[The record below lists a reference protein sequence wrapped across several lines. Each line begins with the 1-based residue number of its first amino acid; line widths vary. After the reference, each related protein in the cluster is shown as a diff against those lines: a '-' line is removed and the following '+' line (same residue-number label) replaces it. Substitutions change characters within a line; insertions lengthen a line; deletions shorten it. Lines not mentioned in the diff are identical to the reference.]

1 MITKLYRKSKIMK
14 KKLLKNISLLA
25 VSACIGTTSYAD
37 NITKS
42 KLAIGANVGTTG
54 FSLEGRTPFTE
65 NLYGRIATNYFYYKH
80 SMRKGSLDYK
90 GKLHLLTVP
99 LLVDYHPFPESG
111 FHISAGIAYNDNKVN
126 ATATPNKA
134 VRIYNTTYQ
143 PAELG
148 TVKAKLTMT
157 NKIAPIV
164 AIGYDSSFIKNKAW
178 SFNAEAGIMYQ
189 GKEKIKVSATG
200 YAAQQQST
208 IDDLNRDANDALK
221 RVKKY
226 LKFFPVISIGFKYN
240 F

>member
-1 MITKLYRKSKIMK
+1 MK

-25 VSACIGTTSYAD
+25 VSAFIGTTSYAD

-42 KLAIGANVGTTG
+42 KLAIGANLGTTG
-54 FSLEGRTPFTE
+54 FSLEGRTPL
-65 NLYGRIATNYFYYKH
+65 NDSLYGRIATNYFYYKH
-80 SMRKGSLDYK
+80 SMKKGSLDYK
-90 GKLHLLTVP
+90 GKLNLLTVP
-99 LLVDYHPFPESG
+99 LLFDYHPFPESG
-111 FHISAGIAYNDNKVN
+111 FRISAGIAYNDNKVT
-126 ATATPNKA
+126 ATATPNKP
-134 VRIYNTTYQ
+134 VKIYNTTYQ

-157 NKIAPIV
+157 NKIAPVV
-164 AIGYDSSFIKNKAW
+164 AIGYDSSFINNKAW

-189 GKEKIKVSATG
+189 GKEKIKISATG
-200 YAAQQQST
+200 LAAQQQST
-208 IDDLNRDANDALK
+208 IDDLNRDVNAALK

>member
-1 MITKLYRKSKIMK
+1 MKLYRKSKIMK

-25 VSACIGTTSYAD
+25 VSAFIGTTSYAD
-37 NITKS
+37 NTTKR
-42 KLAIGANVGTTG
+42 KLAIGANLGTTG
-54 FSLEGRTPFTE
+54 FSLEGRTPL
-65 NLYGRIATNYFYYKH
+65 NDSLYGRIATNYFYYKH
-80 SMRKGSLDYK
+80 SMKKGSLDYK
-90 GKLHLLTVP
+90 GKLNLLTVP
-99 LLVDYHPFPESG
+99 LLFDYHPFPESG
-111 FHISAGIAYNDNKVN
+111 FRISAGIAYNDNKVT
-126 ATATPNKA
+126 ATATPNKP
-134 VRIYNTTYQ
+134 VKIYNTTYQ

-157 NKIAPIV
+157 NKIAPVV
-164 AIGYDSSFIKNKAW
+164 AIGYDSSFINNKAW

-200 YAAQQQST
+200 LAAQQQST
-208 IDDLNRDANDALK
+208 IDDLNRDANAALK

>member
-1 MITKLYRKSKIMK
+1 MK
-14 KKLLKNISLLA
+14 
-25 VSACIGTTSYAD
+25 
-37 NITKS
+37 
-42 KLAIGANVGTTG
+42 
-54 FSLEGRTPFTE
+54 
-65 NLYGRIATNYFYYKH
+65 
-80 SMRKGSLDYK
+80 KGSLDYK
-90 GKLHLLTVP
+90 GKLNLLTVP
-99 LLVDYHPFPESG
+99 LLFDYHPFPESG

-164 AIGYDSSFIKNKAW
+164 AIGYDSSFINNKAW
-178 SFNAEAGIMYQ
+178 SLNAEAGIMYQ

-200 YAAQQQST
+200 LAAQQQST
-208 IDDLNRDANDALK
+208 IDDLNRDANAALK